1 MEEEEEDGLK
11 ERLLVL
17 EKNFQSLKEEEEK
30 VKAELN
36 VLRDKLE
43 EETWAKHRLE
53 ERVKELSEELKEVK
67 EKVSAKDRWAK
78 GKAILKGGER
88 ESQKSQ
94 HSAASG
100 GSSGS
105 AGPQTS
111 AVAVPNMVPRFERI
125 INQHICKPLH
135 AEVISKE

>member
-1 MEEEEEDGLK
+1 MK
-11 ERLLVL
+11 ER
-17 EKNFQSLKEEEEK
+17 
-30 VKAELN
+30 
-36 VLRDKLE
+36 
-43 EETWAKHRLE
+43 
-53 ERVKELSEELKEVK
+53 
-67 EKVSAKDRWAK
+67 VSAKDRWAK

-111 AVAVPNMVPRFERI
+111 AVSVPNMVPRYGSTK
-125 INQHICKPLH
+125 NQNIFKPFNS
-135 AEVISKE
+135 EVISKELLDYQKTTGWMTMAHAFRFC

>member
-1 MEEEEEDGLK
+1 MK
-11 ERLLVL
+11 E
-17 EKNFQSLKEEEEK
+17 Q
-30 VKAELN
+30 
-36 VLRDKLE
+36 
-43 EETWAKHRLE
+43 
-53 ERVKELSEELKEVK
+53 
-67 EKVSAKDRWAK
+67 VSAKDRWAK

-100 GSSGS
+100 GSIGS

-125 INQHICKPLH
+125 INQQTFKHLNV
-135 AEVISKE
+135 EVISKE